1 MTQYKISWT
10 QAISI
15 TAASLMLSFILFLL
29 IEVLWADIMKD
40 YIIPNVKT
48 GEQYHI
54 IFLILMFGIFTNIGI
69 NCMLY
74 IVLIKNDYDI
84 LFTILFVS
92 LILTII
98 TLFFISYIFVYQKYS
113 YIFKDYSILEQFLLM
128 PSFVIFFA
136 VYILESPVLLW
147 DITSIIF
154 NIYMLLLMKQFVY
167 VSYKPKMKV
176 KEMYKRVI

>member
-15 TAASLMLSFILFLL
+15 TVASITLSFILFLL

-48 GEQYHI
+48 GEQFHI
-54 IFLILMFGIFTNIGI
+54 IFIILMFGIFISIGI
-69 NCMLY
+69 NSVLY
-74 IVLIKNDYDI
+74 IILIKSDYDT
-84 LFTILFVS
+84 LFTILFIS

-98 TLFFISYIFVYQKYS
+98 TLFFISYIFVYQEYS
-113 YIFKDYSILEQFLLM
+113 YLFKDYTILEQFLLM

-154 NIYMLLLMKQFVY
+154 NIYMFLLMKQFVY
-167 VSYKPKMKV
+167 TKYKPKTKV
-176 KEMYKRVI
+176 KEIYKRII